1 MVQTLDISNP
11 KKRKFAILSLGLVLT
26 FSLTLGACASVP
38 MAPTASLLA
47 AEQAITTAEQDQ
59 VADYASY
66 ELSQAREKLA
76 AANVAVQ
83 KKEMALGKRLAE
95 ESLVDAQLATA
106 KTDESKAAKVNL
118 EMQESTK
125 TLKSEMDRGAG
136 K

>member
-11 KKRKFAILSLGLVLT
+11 KKRKFTILSLGLVLT

-95 ESLVDAQLATA
+95 ESLVDTQLASA
-106 KTDESKAAKVNL
+106 HPE
-118 EMQESTK
+118 
-125 TLKSEMDRGAG
+125 TLMS
-136 K
+136 